1 MSASLKDLLAG
12 KRALVTG
19 AGQGNGRAIALGLAS
34 HGADIVAAD
43 IDLAG
48 AERTAADLRGSG
60 ADAFSFRLD
69 VTDAAACHA
78 LAQAIAQDIGEIDIL
93 INNAGIIIREG
104 LDSPRAAE
112 NWRRVLD
119 VNLTGVFNV
128 THAFLA
134 TLRKTRGTIVNLGS
148 IASFVGVGDTLG
160 YAPSKG
166 GVKLLTQALARDLAR
181 DGIRVNAIAPG
192 VIETAMTEVTRNDPA
207 RLADFVGRT
216 PLGRVGQP
224 EELVGPVVFL
234 VSEMASYVSGVTLPV
249 DGGFLAVEVRT
260 VRCGGTR
267 ACMEVNAH
275 LKESHDQDE
284 PRHPVDRSGRRTAEG
299 TGAKRRADDVARSCA
314 RGWHG
319 TGQGASL
326 SRKLRPDRADRAGRS
341 QRAL

>member
-19 AGQGNGRAIALGLAS
+19 AGQGNGRAIALGLAA
-34 HGADIVAAD
+34 HGADIVASD

-48 AERTAADLRGSG
+48 AERTAADLRASGSK
-60 ADAFSFRLD
+60 ALAFRRD

-78 LAQAIAQDIGEIDIL
+78 LAQTVARDIGEVSIL

-128 THAFLA
+128 THAFLP
-134 TLRKTRGTIVNLGS
+134 TLRKTRGAIVNLGS

-192 VIETAMTEVTRNDPA
+192 VIETAMTEVTRNVPA
-207 RLADFVGRT
+207 RLAGFVGRT

-249 DGGFLAVEVRT
+249 DGGFLAV
-260 VRCGGTR
+260 
-267 ACMEVNAH
+267 
-275 LKESHDQDE
+275 
-284 PRHPVDRSGRRTAEG
+284 
-299 TGAKRRADDVARSCA
+299 
-314 RGWHG
+314 
-319 TGQGASL
+319 
-326 SRKLRPDRADRAGRS
+326 
-341 QRAL
+341 

>member
-78 LAQAIAQDIGEIDIL
+78 LAQAIARDIGEIDIL

-166 GVKLLTQALARDLAR
+166 GARDLAR

-207 RLADFVGRT
+207 RLAGFVGRT

-249 DGGFLAVEVRT
+249 DGGFLAV
-260 VRCGGTR
+260 
-267 ACMEVNAH
+267 
-275 LKESHDQDE
+275 
-284 PRHPVDRSGRRTAEG
+284 
-299 TGAKRRADDVARSCA
+299 
-314 RGWHG
+314 
-319 TGQGASL
+319 
-326 SRKLRPDRADRAGRS
+326 
-341 QRAL
+341 

>member
-19 AGQGNGRAIALGLAS
+19 AGQGNGRAIALGLAA
-34 HGADIVAAD
+34 HGADIVASD
-43 IDLAG
+43 VDLAG
-48 AERTAADLRGSG
+48 AERTAAELRGAGSK
-60 ADAFSFRLD
+60 ALAFRLD

-78 LAQAIAQDIGEIDIL
+78 LAQTIALEIGDISIL

-119 VNLTGVFNV
+119 VNLTGMFNV
-128 THAFLA
+128 THAFLPA
-134 TLRKTRGTIVNLGS
+134 LRKTRGAIVNLGS
-148 IASFVGVGDTLG
+148 IASFVGVGDALG

-207 RLADFVGRT
+207 RLAGFVGRT

-249 DGGFLAVEVRT
+249 DGGFLAV
-260 VRCGGTR
+260 
-267 ACMEVNAH
+267 
-275 LKESHDQDE
+275 
-284 PRHPVDRSGRRTAEG
+284 
-299 TGAKRRADDVARSCA
+299 
-314 RGWHG
+314 
-319 TGQGASL
+319 
-326 SRKLRPDRADRAGRS
+326 
-341 QRAL
+341 

>member
-1 MSASLKDLLAG
+1 MSASLKDFLAG

-19 AGQGNGRAIALGLAS
+19 AGQGNGRAIAFGLAA
-34 HGADIVAAD
+34 HGADIVASD
-43 IDLAG
+43 VDLAG
-48 AERTAADLRGSG
+48 AERTAADLRASG
-60 ADAFSFRLD
+60 NNAFAFRLD
-69 VTDAAACHA
+69 VTDAAACQA
-78 LAQAIAQDIGEIDIL
+78 LAQTIARDIGDISIL

-128 THAFLA
+128 THAFLPA
-134 TLRKTRGTIVNLGS
+134 LRKTRGAIVNLGS

-207 RLADFVGRT
+207 RIAGFVGRT

-249 DGGFLAVEVRT
+249 DGGFLAV
-260 VRCGGTR
+260 
-267 ACMEVNAH
+267 
-275 LKESHDQDE
+275 
-284 PRHPVDRSGRRTAEG
+284 
-299 TGAKRRADDVARSCA
+299 
-314 RGWHG
+314 
-319 TGQGASL
+319 
-326 SRKLRPDRADRAGRS
+326 
-341 QRAL
+341 

>member
-1 MSASLKDLLAG
+1 MSAGIQALLAG

-19 AGQGNGRAIALGLAS
+19 AGQGNGRAIAIGLAA
-34 HGADIVAAD
+34 HGADVVATD
-43 IDLAG
+43 IDLAA
-48 AERTAADLRGSG
+48 AERTATTLRGSG
-60 ADAFSFRLD
+60 CHAHAFPLD
-69 VTDAAACHA
+69 VTDAAACQA
-78 LAQAIAQDIGEIDIL
+78 LAQTIAREIGEIAIL

-128 THAFLA
+128 THAFLE
-134 TLRKTRGTIVNLGS
+134 TLRKTRGAIVNLGS

-192 VIETAMTEVTRNDPA
+192 VIETAMTQTTRNDPS
-207 RLADFVGRT
+207 RLAGFMGRT
-216 PLGRVGQP
+216 PMGRVGQP

-249 DGGFLAVEVRT
+249 DGGFLAV
-260 VRCGGTR
+260 
-267 ACMEVNAH
+267 
-275 LKESHDQDE
+275 
-284 PRHPVDRSGRRTAEG
+284 
-299 TGAKRRADDVARSCA
+299 
-314 RGWHG
+314 
-319 TGQGASL
+319 
-326 SRKLRPDRADRAGRS
+326 
-341 QRAL
+341 

>member
-19 AGQGNGRAIALGLAS
+19 AGQGNGRAIALGLAA
-34 HGADIVAAD
+34 HGADIVASD

-48 AERTAADLRGSG
+48 AERTAAELCASG
-60 ADAFSFRLD
+60 GNAFAFRLD
-69 VTDAAACHA
+69 VTDAAACQA
-78 LAQAIAQDIGEIDIL
+78 LAQTVAREIGDISIL

-128 THAFLA
+128 THAFLPA
-134 TLRKTRGTIVNLGS
+134 LRKTRGAIVNLGS

-207 RLADFVGRT
+207 RLAGFVGRT

-249 DGGFLAVEVRT
+249 DGGFLAV
-260 VRCGGTR
+260 
-267 ACMEVNAH
+267 
-275 LKESHDQDE
+275 
-284 PRHPVDRSGRRTAEG
+284 
-299 TGAKRRADDVARSCA
+299 
-314 RGWHG
+314 
-319 TGQGASL
+319 
-326 SRKLRPDRADRAGRS
+326 
-341 QRAL
+341 